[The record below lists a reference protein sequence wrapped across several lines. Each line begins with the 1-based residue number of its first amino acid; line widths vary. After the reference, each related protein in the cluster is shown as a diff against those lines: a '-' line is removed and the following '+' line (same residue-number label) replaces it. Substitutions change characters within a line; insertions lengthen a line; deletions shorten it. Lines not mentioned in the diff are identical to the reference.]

1 MTSQVLAAEHSPAPT
16 GTGRGPRVVIVTVAV
31 LVVALAIAGIVRA
44 RAAADADAA
53 ALARHQSFALTAYA
67 GLQDGVTE
75 WWSQPAGQRDDA
87 VLTGSAHVGAA
98 DDVLDESATSV
109 RTDVLRTS
117 PDLAV
122 RLTVVSDG
130 HSTVL
135 WQKQTAGASDTC
147 STSDV
152 APATIDCEAWVRTP
166 LTD

>member
-1 MTSQVLAAEHSPAPT
+1 MTSPVLAPEHSTAPV
-16 GTGRGPRVVIVTVAV
+16 GTGRGSRVVVATVAV
-31 LVVALAIAGIVRA
+31 LVVALAIAGLVRA
-44 RAAADADAA
+44 RVTADADAA
-53 ALARHQSFALTAYA
+53 ALARHQSLALTAYA
-67 GLQDGVTE
+67 GLQDGVIE
-75 WWSQPAGQRDDA
+75 WWSQPAGQRDSA
-87 VLTGSAHVGAA
+87 VLTGSAHIGA

-135 WQKQTAGASDTC
+135 WQKQTGNASDTC
-147 STSDV
+147 STSDD
-152 APATIDCEAWVRTP
+152 APSTVDCEAWVRTP